1 MYKTWN
7 SMKNRNII
15 LDILNGLILNK
26 NIFDLIFS
34 NRNNAISQELEVI
47 ESLCDHE
54 CIREEIKIKLRE
66 VFRYRCV
73 VGPVSI

>member
-7 SMKNRNII
+7 SIKNRNII
-15 LDILNGLILNK
+15 LDIFNGLIVNE
-26 NIFDLIFS
+26 NIFELIFS
-34 NRNNAISQELEVI
+34 NSNKAISQELEVI

-66 VFRYRCV
+66 VFTYRCV
-73 VGPVSI
+73 DGAASI